1 MKKILAAAL
10 SCTVLLSLSGCKGLD
25 YGKNLQP
32 SETVQS
38 YDAFLKPYYRAFLNE
53 EQATLYDKIKLS
65 LSNPGK
71 KVAVPEGT
79 DAWTTFGWITPSF
92 HNPRPMIFS

>member
-10 SCTVLLSLSGCKGLD
+10 SCTVLLSLSGCKGMD

-38 YDAFLKPYYRAFLNE
+38 YDAF
-53 EQATLYDKIKLS
+53 
-65 LSNPGK
+65 
-71 KVAVPEGT
+71 
-79 DAWTTFGWITPSF
+79 
-92 HNPRPMIFS
+92 